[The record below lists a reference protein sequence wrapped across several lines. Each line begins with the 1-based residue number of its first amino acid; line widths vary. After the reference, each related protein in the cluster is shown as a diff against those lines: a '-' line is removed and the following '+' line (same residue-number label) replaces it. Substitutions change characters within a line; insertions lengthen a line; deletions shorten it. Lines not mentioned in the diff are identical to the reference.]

1 MVSREQDPDALH
13 VIEAR
18 CEEMGATLLLEY
30 RDFEVEDRL
39 QATGA
44 QALQIRG
51 SRATYD
57 ELFLPMFGEHAAQNA
72 AAAIVA
78 LEALIDKALDPGVA
92 REALSLVRWPGRM
105 EIVRRHPTILLDGAH
120 NPAGAEALTVAL
132 REAFI
137 WERLHVVTSIS
148 ANKDIPGIVRPLAA
162 LADIAYVATNT
173 NERSADPLLI
183 AEEFAVLDE
192 PVLLFDSVAEALEA
206 ALAVADETD
215 LIVVTGSL
223 YTVADAHR
231 ALGEPF

>member
-1 MVSREQDPDALH
+1 
-13 VIEAR
+13 
-18 CEEMGATLLLEY
+18 
-30 RDFEVEDRL
+30 
-39 QATGA
+39 
-44 QALQIRG
+44 
-51 SRATYD
+51 
-57 ELFLPMFGEHAAQNA
+57 MFGEHAAQNA

-78 LEALIDKALDPGVA
+78 LEALIDKALDPDVA

-137 WERLHVVTSIS
+137 WDRLHVVTSIS

>member
-1 MVSREQDPDALH
+1 MPSQ

-18 CEEMGATLLLEY
+18 CEEVGAELLLEY
-30 RDFEVEDRL
+30 RDFELEDRL
-39 QATGA
+39 QATGG
-44 QALQIRG
+44 QALRIRG

-78 LEALIDKALDPGVA
+78 LEALIDKPLDPDTT
-92 REALSLVRWPGRM
+92 REAFANVRWPGRM
-105 EIVRRHPTILLDGAH
+105 EIVGRHPTILLDGAH
-120 NPAGAEALTVAL
+120 NPAGAEALAVAL

-137 WERLHVVTSIS
+137 WDRLHLVTRSRRTRTSPGSCDRSLRWPIS
-148 ANKDIPGIVRPLAA
+148 PTWQRTP
-162 LADIAYVATNT
+162 T
-173 NERSADPLLI
+173 SAPRDPLLI

-206 ALAVADETD
+206 ARAVADETD